1 MGREGTF
8 ALAISSKNRE
18 EKVMKCE
25 QVSELLSA
33 YIDEMTSEKE
43 TKALEAHL
51 AQCADCR
58 KELDDYRLLRGIM
71 QQLESPLPPD
81 DFSTV
86 VQKRLQENKNKI
98 FSATTIDR
106 PKKTGWI
113 AAVLAGL
120 ALASGI
126 YASSYLSIGDFL
138 VSWQDKKE
146 QKKPRIAIEDIIE
159 RFQKWN
165 QEEDNNNQEAAEPE
179 AKIES
184 NTRAKVSVG
193 VGAVNNQEELEPKT
207 VGDDSYSSHIMVKE
221 LSTAL
226 AQVIEIADGREIK
239 YSIASGSYGNS
250 EARRVVLEVEPQE
263 VPQLLMELEAIGR
276 KFDVADLTEAS
287 GQDEALQAS
296 DLDEKPL
303 LLEKSEFSD
312 NEKLSMVKIEN
323 NEEAREDEKEELA
336 KEKAASAPDDK
347 MLFNFEKGEDSK
359 DIESIKEENKPE
371 GAKVNLDIL
380 IIQEK

>member
-1 MGREGTF
+1 
-8 ALAISSKNRE
+8 
-18 EKVMKCE
+18 MKCE

-71 QQLESPLPPD
+71 QELESPLPPD

-126 YASSYLSIGDFL
+126 YASSYLSVGDL
-138 VSWQDKKE
+138 LMSWQDKKE

-263 VPQLLMELEAIGR
+263 VSQLLMELEAIGR
-276 KFDVADLTEAS
+276 KLDVADLTEAS

-323 NEEAREDEKEELA
+323 NEEAGEDRKEELA

-347 MLFNFEKGEDSK
+347 MLFNSEKGEDSK